1 LKFLNQS
8 LIKKT
13 VNQIIAPWNSIPLLD
28 RWLLGQITPPMLFAI
43 SAFTVISLSVGVMFD
58 LIRKIVELGLPIPL
72 AIQILL
78 LKLPSFVVISFPM
91 AMLLST
97 LLAYG
102 SLNDNSEIKALKSIG
117 ISIYRLILPGLILS
131 IFMSYMTF
139 IFNNNIVPSTNKNA
153 EIILANSLG
162 RSFANEQGEDI
173 IFSKKGEILDPYSS
187 YKKRGVT
194 HLFYAWKFID
204 GQMLDVTV
212 IDFSKLGFTQML
224 KAKKGIWN
232 SDKNNWEFFEGD
244 ILTLSPDG
252 SNTRTKFLSFLY
264 PLGTELT
271 NIAQL
276 PKDANDMNLGE
287 ANTAMELYQSSGNIK
302 EARRMKVRIQ
312 EKFTLPIACS
322 VFALIG
328 CSFGVMQKKG
338 GGRSQSFGLSI
349 ILILIYYIL
358 SFSFSSLGVKGI
370 INPFFAAWSPVLIS
384 ILISLFLLRRATKI

>member
-1 LKFLNQS
+1 MLNNLFS
-8 LIKKT
+8 FSRFKKLLER
-13 VNQIIAPWNSIPLLD
+13 QWKIIPLLD
-28 RWLLGQITPPMLFAI
+28 RWILFELLPPLFFSIA
-43 SAFTVISLSVGVMFD
+43 AFTVVSLSVGVIFD
-58 LIRKIVELGLPIPL
+58 LIRKIVEIGLPFSI
-72 AIQILL
+72 AIKILV

-102 SLNDNSEIKALKSIG
+102 SLNENSEIKALKSLG

-131 IFMSYMTF
+131 IFMTFMTF
-139 IFNNNIVPSTNKNA
+139 IFNNNIVPSANKNA
-153 EIILANSLG
+153 EVVLANALG
-162 RSFANEQGEDI
+162 SSFTREQGEDI
-173 IFSKKGEILDPYSS
+173 IFSKKGDIQDPYSS
-187 YKKRGVT
+187 DVKKGVT

-212 IDFSKLGFTQML
+212 IDFSRLGFTQML
-224 KAKKGIWN
+224 KAKKGVWN
-232 SDKNNWEFFEGD
+232 DDKNNWEFFDGD

-252 SNTRTKFLSFLY
+252 SNTRTKFMSFLY

-276 PKDANDMNLGE
+276 PKDANDMNLAE
-287 ANTAMELYQSSGNIK
+287 ATTAMSLYQSSGNVK

-328 CSFGVMQKKG
+328 CSFGVMQEKG

-358 SFSFSSLGVKGI
+358 SFSFSSLGIKGI
-370 INPFFAAWSPVLIS
+370 INPIFSAWSPV
-384 ILISLFLLRRATKI
+384 FLSMLGGCLLLNQTSK

>member
-1 LKFLNQS
+1 MLNNLFLFSRFRNLVERQLK
-8 LIKKT
+8 I
-13 VNQIIAPWNSIPLLD
+13 IPLLD
-28 RWLLGQITPPMLFAI
+28 RWIFLELLSPLFFSIA
-43 SAFTVISLSVGVMFD
+43 AFTVVTLSVGVVFD
-58 LIRKIVELGLPIPL
+58 LIRKIVEIGLPFSI
-72 AIQILL
+72 AIQVLL

-117 ISIYRLILPGLILS
+117 ISIYRIILPGLILS
-131 IFMSYMTF
+131 MLMSYMTF
-139 IFNNNIVPSTNKNA
+139 IFNNNIVPNTNKNA
-153 EIILANSLG
+153 EIVLANSLG
-162 RSFANEQGEDI
+162 TSFANEQGEDI
-173 IFSKKGEILDPYSS
+173 IFSKKGQILDPYSS
-187 YKKRGVT
+187 YRKRGVT
-194 HLFYAWKFID
+194 HLFYAWKFVD
-204 GQMLDVTV
+204 GKMLDVTV
-212 IDFSKLGFTQML
+212 VDFSKLGFTQML
-224 KAKKGIWN
+224 KAKEGVWN
-232 SDKNNWEFFEGD
+232 KDKNNWEFFDGD

-271 NIAQL
+271 KIAQL
-276 PKDANDMNLGE
+276 PKDANDMNLLE
-287 ANTAMELYQSSGNIK
+287 ANEAMKLYQSSGNIK

-349 ILILIYYIL
+349 ILILFYYIL

-370 INPFFAAWSPVLIS
+370 INPFFAAWSPVFLS
-384 ILISLFLLRRATKI
+384 MLGGGFLLKQASK

>member
-1 LKFLNQS
+1 MINNLFLLSRFRN
-8 LIKKT
+8 LVERIWK
-13 VNQIIAPWNSIPLLD
+13 IFPLLD
-28 RWLLGQITPPMLFAI
+28 RWILFELLPPLFFSIA
-43 SAFTVISLSVGVMFD
+43 AFTVVSLSVGVVFD
-58 LIRKIVELGLPIPL
+58 LIRKIVEIGLPLSI
-72 AIQILL
+72 AVQILF
-78 LKLPSFVVISFPM
+78 LKLPSFIVISFPM

-131 IFMSYMTF
+131 VFMSYMTF

-162 RSFANEQGEDI
+162 KSFTNEQGEDI

-232 SDKNNWEFFEGD
+232 NDKNNWEFFEGD
-244 ILTLSPDG
+244 ILTLSPNG

-271 NIAQL
+271 SIAQL

-370 INPFFAAWSPVLIS
+370 INPFFAAWSPVFLS
-384 ILISLFLLRRATKI
+384 MLGGGFLLKQASK

>member
-1 LKFLNQS
+1 MYNNQLFFS
-8 LIKKT
+8 RFQKLVESKWKI
-13 VNQIIAPWNSIPLLD
+13 IPLLD
-28 RWLLGQITPPMLFAI
+28 RWILFELLPPLFFSIA
-43 SAFTVISLSVGVMFD
+43 AFTVVSLSVGVIFD
-58 LIRKIVELGLPIPL
+58 LIRKIVEIGLPFSV

-117 ISIYRLILPGLILS
+117 ISVYRLILPGLILS

-187 YKKRGVT
+187 YKKNGVT

-287 ANTAMELYQSSGNIK
+287 ANTAMKLYQSSGNIK

-312 EKFTLPIACS
+312 EKITLPIACS

-328 CSFGVMQKKG
+328 CSFGVMQRG

-370 INPFFAAWSPVLIS
+370 INPFFAAWSPVFLS
-384 ILISLFLLRRATKI
+384 MLGGGFLLKQASK

>member
-1 LKFLNQS
+1 MFNKLFLLSRFQKVVER
-8 LIKKT
+8 IWK
-13 VNQIIAPWNSIPLLD
+13 IIPLLD
-28 RWLLGQITPPMLFAI
+28 RWIIFELLPPLFFSIA
-43 SAFTVISLSVGVMFD
+43 AFTVVSLSVGVIFD
-58 LIRKIVELGLPIPL
+58 LIRKIVEIGLPFSI

-78 LKLPSFVVISFPM
+78 LKLPSFIVISFPM

-117 ISIYRLILPGLILS
+117 ISIYRIILPGLILS

-139 IFNNNIVPSTNKNA
+139 VFNNNIVPSTNKNA

-162 RSFANEQGEDI
+162 KSFTSENGEDI

-212 IDFSKLGFTQML
+212 IDFSRLGFTQML
-224 KAKKGIWN
+224 KAKKGSWN
-232 SDKNNWEFFEGD
+232 SNKNNWEFFEGD

-252 SNTRTKFLSFLY
+252 SNTRTKFESFLY
-264 PLGTELT
+264 QLGAELT
-271 NIAQL
+271 NVAQL

-302 EARRMKVRIQ
+302 EARRLKVRIQ

-358 SFSFSSLGVKGI
+358 SFGFSSLGVKGI
-370 INPFFAAWSPVLIS
+370 INPLFAAWSTVLLS
-384 ILISLFLLRRATKI
+384 MLGGVSLLKQASK

>member
-1 LKFLNQS
+1 MYNNLLFFSRFQKLVES
-8 LIKKT
+8 KWKI
-13 VNQIIAPWNSIPLLD
+13 IPLLD
-28 RWLLGQITPPMLFAI
+28 RWIIFELLPPLFFSIA
-43 SAFTVISLSVGVMFD
+43 AFTVVSLSVGVIFD
-58 LIRKIVELGLPIPL
+58 LIRKIVEIGLPFSV

-117 ISIYRLILPGLILS
+117 ISVYRLILPGLILS
-131 IFMSYMTF
+131 LFMSYMTF

-173 IFSKKGEILDPYSS
+173 IFSKKGEILDPYSN
-187 YKKRGVT
+187 YKKNGVT

-287 ANTAMELYQSSGNIK
+287 AKTAMKLYQSSGNIK

-312 EKFTLPIACS
+312 EKITLPIACS

-328 CSFGVMQKKG
+328 CSFGVMQKRG

-370 INPFFAAWSPVLIS
+370 INPFFAAWSPVFLS
-384 ILISLFLLRRATKI
+384 MLGGGFLLKQASK

>member
-1 LKFLNQS
+1 MSNNLSLLSGFNNFLEKQWK
-8 LIKKT
+8 I
-13 VNQIIAPWNSIPLLD
+13 IPLLD
-28 RWLLGQITPPMLFAI
+28 RWIFLELLSPLFFSIA
-43 SAFTVISLSVGVMFD
+43 AFTVVSLSVGVVFD
-58 LIRKIVELGLPIPL
+58 LIRKIVEIGLPFSI
-72 AIQILL
+72 AIQVLL

-102 SLNDNSEIKALKSIG
+102 GLNENSEIKALKSIG
-117 ISIYRLILPGLILS
+117 ISIYRIILPGLILS
-131 IFMSYMTF
+131 LFLSYMTF
-139 IFNNNIVPSTNKNA
+139 IFNNNIVPITNKNA

-173 IFSKKGEILDPYSS
+173 IFSKKGEIVDPYSN
-187 YKKRGVT
+187 YRKRGVT
-194 HLFYAWKFID
+194 HLFYAWKFVD
-204 GQMLDVTV
+204 GKMLDVTV

-232 SDKNNWEFFEGD
+232 NDKKNWEFFDGD

-271 NIAQL
+271 NIAKL

-287 ANTAMELYQSSGNIK
+287 ATSAMELYQSSGNIK

-358 SFSFSSLGVKGI
+358 SFCFSSLGVKGI
-370 INPFFAAWSPVLIS
+370 INPLFAAWSPVFLS
-384 ILISLFLLRRATKI
+384 MLGGVFLLKQASK

>member
-1 LKFLNQS
+1 MLTNLLLFSRFQKLVES
-8 LIKKT
+8 KWKI
-13 VNQIIAPWNSIPLLD
+13 IPLLD
-28 RWLLGQITPPMLFAI
+28 RWILFELLPPLFFSIA
-43 SAFTVISLSVGVMFD
+43 AFTVVSLSVGVIFD
-58 LIRKIVELGLPIPL
+58 LIRKIVEIGLPFSV

-78 LKLPSFVVISFPM
+78 LKLPSFIVISFPM

-117 ISIYRLILPGLILS
+117 ISVYRLILPGLVLS
-131 IFMSYMTF
+131 IVMSYMTF
-139 IFNNNIVPSTNKNA
+139 IFNNNIVPNTNKNA

-187 YKKRGVT
+187 YKKNGVT

-276 PKDANDMNLGE
+276 PKDSNDMNLGE
-287 ANTAMELYQSSGNIK
+287 ANTAMNLYQSSGNIK

-328 CSFGVMQKKG
+328 CSFGVMQKSG

-370 INPFFAAWSPVLIS
+370 INPFFAAWSPV
-384 ILISLFLLRRATKI
+384 FLSMLGGGVLLKQAGK

>member
-1 LKFLNQS
+1 MFNNFYFFLRVKTF
-8 LIKKT
+8 IEKKWK
-13 VNQIIAPWNSIPLLD
+13 IIPLLD
-28 RWLLGQITPPMLFAI
+28 RWLLFELLPPLFFSIA
-43 SAFTVISLSVGVMFD
+43 AFTVVSLSVGVIFD
-58 LIRKIVELGLPIPL
+58 LVRQIVEIGLPFSV
-72 AIQILL
+72 AIKILL

-91 AMLLST
+91 AMLLAT
-97 LLAYG
+97 LISYG
-102 SLNDNSEIKALKSIG
+102 SLNENSEIKALKSLG
-117 ISIYRLILPGLILS
+117 ISIYRIILPGLILS
-131 IFMSYMTF
+131 ILMSFMTF
-139 IFNNNIVPSTNKNA
+139 IFNNNIVPNTNKSA
-153 EIILANSLG
+153 EIVLAKSLG
-162 RSFANEQGEDI
+162 KSFAQEQGEDI

-187 YKKRGVT
+187 SKKRGVT
-194 HLFYAWKFID
+194 HLFYATKFID

-212 IDFSKLGFTQML
+212 IDFSRLGFTQML

-232 SDKNNWEFFEGD
+232 NNKNNWEFFEGD

-264 PLGTELT
+264 PLGSELT
-271 NIAQL
+271 NIAKL
-276 PKDANDMNLGE
+276 SKDPNDMNIEE
-287 ANTAMELYQSSGNIK
+287 AIMAMKLYQSSGNIK
-302 EARRMKVRIQ
+302 EARRMMVRIQ

-370 INPFFAAWSPVLIS
+370 INPLLAAWSPV
-384 ILISLFLLRRATKI
+384 FLSMLGGGLLLKQASK

>member
-1 LKFLNQS
+1 MFNNLFLLSRFQK
-8 LIKKT
+8 LLERKLRI
-13 VNQIIAPWNSIPLLD
+13 IPLLD
-28 RWLLGQITPPMLFAI
+28 RWIFFELLPPLFFSIA
-43 SAFTVISLSVGVMFD
+43 AFTVVSLSVGVVFD
-58 LIRKIVELGLPIPL
+58 LIRKIVEIGLPL
-72 AIQILL
+72 SVAIQILL
-78 LKLPSFVVISFPM
+78 LKLPSFIVISFPM

-117 ISIYRLILPGLILS
+117 ISIYRIILPGLILS
-131 IFMSYMTF
+131 VFMSYMTF

-173 IFSKKGEILDPYSS
+173 IFSKKGEILDPYSN
-187 YKKRGVT
+187 YKKSGVT

-232 SDKNNWEFFEGD
+232 NDKNNWEFFEGD

-252 SNTRTKFLSFLY
+252 SNTRTKFMSFLY
-264 PLGTELT
+264 PFGTELT
-271 NIAQL
+271 NIASL

-370 INPFFAAWSPVLIS
+370 INPLFAAWSPVFLS
-384 ILISLFLLRRATKI
+384 MLGGGFLLKQASK